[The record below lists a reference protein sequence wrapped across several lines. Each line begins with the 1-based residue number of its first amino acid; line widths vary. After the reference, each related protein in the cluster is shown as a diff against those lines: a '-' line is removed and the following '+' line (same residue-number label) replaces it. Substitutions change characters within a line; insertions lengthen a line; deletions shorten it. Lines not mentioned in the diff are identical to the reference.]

1 MPFSKNCKRL
11 TLHPY
16 ALSIEYWI
24 SSGFIKGFKTNFP
37 SKFDQIYKLKYEF
50 DGFVKSSILPARY
63 LDLWMPLSKPV
74 WKWFVWI
81 RCVGWLKIDRMFKSS
96 YTNNALNWESNKLG
110 SRILMLILPS
120 VYPTAVAPLR
130 VARFSNTMLSDG
142 PTLAVVERNPRN
154 GFPSGINSED
164 RF

>member
-1 MPFSKNCKRL
+1 
-11 TLHPY
+11 
-16 ALSIEYWI
+16 
-24 SSGFIKGFKTNFP
+24 
-37 SKFDQIYKLKYEF
+37 
-50 DGFVKSSILPARY
+50 
-63 LDLWMPLSKPV
+63 
-74 WKWFVWI
+74 
-81 RCVGWLKIDRMFKSS
+81 
-96 YTNNALNWESNKLG
+96 
-110 SRILMLILPS
+110 MLILPS